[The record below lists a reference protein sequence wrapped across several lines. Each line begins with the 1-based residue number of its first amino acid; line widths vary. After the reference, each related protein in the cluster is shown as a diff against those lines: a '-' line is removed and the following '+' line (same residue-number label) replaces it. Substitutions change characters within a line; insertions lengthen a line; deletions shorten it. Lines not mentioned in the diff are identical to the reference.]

1 MFTRP
6 FAILLAWA
14 SFTGTAAAQV
24 HPGSAG
30 FASYDLRFGGMT
42 IGHVVVVDAS
52 ATGQPEGF
60 AAGMEYWTWT
70 DGPQWPGA
78 FALARSSEALA
89 YADHS
94 WQMVD
99 HGAFGST
106 DAEPMPELAM
116 APGDRLYVVQI
127 AQETS
132 SGFTFGDASYL
143 WLMEGSAQDAE
154 LTWSW
159 FGLADVLGTAT
170 TLDPGARVLR
180 FQAVFEA
187 PEAGSVEVMELR

>member
-1 MFTRP
+1 MFTRLI
-6 FAILLAWA
+6 AILLAWA

-30 FASYDLRFGGMT
+30 FAAYDLRFGGMT

-52 ATGQPEGF
+52 ATGQP
-60 AAGMEYWTWT
+60 AGYEAGHEYWTWT

-78 FALARSSEALA
+78 FALAAAEEIPAH
-89 YADHS
+89 ADHS
-94 WQMVD
+94 WQIVD
-99 HGAFGST
+99 HGSFGST
-106 DAEPMPELAM
+106 EAEPMPELAM

-127 AQETS
+127 ARQAS

-143 WLMEGSAQDAE
+143 WLMEGSAQATT
-154 LTWSW
+154 LSWSW
-159 FGLADVLGTAT
+159 YGLADVLGTAS
-170 TLDPGARVLR
+170 TLDPGAKVLR